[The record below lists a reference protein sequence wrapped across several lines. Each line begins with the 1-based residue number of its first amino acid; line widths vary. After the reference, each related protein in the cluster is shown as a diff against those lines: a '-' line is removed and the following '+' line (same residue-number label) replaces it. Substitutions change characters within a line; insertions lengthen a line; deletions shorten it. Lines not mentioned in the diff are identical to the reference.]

1 MCFIFLCWHSTIEVL
16 QLNNKIKRAEYCNVC
31 SQVHSRSLVFIYI
44 FMKKNCNLWQLSSTY
59 NYTLMDQKEECYN
72 KNNNIKKE
80 PTDQVN
86 TAMEKKYLQ
95 YNMYYVAV

>member
-44 FMKKNCNLWQLSSTY
+44 FMKKNAIYSNCLQHTITHLWTR
-59 NYTLMDQKEECYN
+59 K
-72 KNNNIKKE
+72 KNVTTRTI
-80 PTDQVN
+80 T
-86 TAMEKKYLQ
+86 
-95 YNMYYVAV
+95 

>member
-1 MCFIFLCWHSTIEVL
+1 
-16 QLNNKIKRAEYCNVC
+16 
-31 SQVHSRSLVFIYI
+31 
-44 FMKKNCNLWQLSSTY
+44 
-59 NYTLMDQKEECYN
+59 MDQKEECYN